1 MLVRGE
7 ADAMLVIASDPAS
20 NFAQPAIETMR
31 RIPVIVLDPKFTHTA
46 ALARVAITT
55 ATYGINT
62 GGTVYRMDDVPITLR
77 PAFPSPYPG
86 DEEVLLAIKKRL
98 KELLKDKPVEVMP
111 PPLRG

>member
-1 MLVRGE
+1 
-7 ADAMLVIASDPAS
+7 MLVIASDPAS

-46 ALARVAITT
+46 ELARVAFTT

-77 PAFPSPYPG
+77 PAFDSHYPS
-86 DEEVLLAIKKRL
+86 DEEVLTAIKNRL
-98 KELLKDKPVEVMP
+98 QQLLKDKPVQIMS
-111 PPLRG
+111 PPLASWRQNGP